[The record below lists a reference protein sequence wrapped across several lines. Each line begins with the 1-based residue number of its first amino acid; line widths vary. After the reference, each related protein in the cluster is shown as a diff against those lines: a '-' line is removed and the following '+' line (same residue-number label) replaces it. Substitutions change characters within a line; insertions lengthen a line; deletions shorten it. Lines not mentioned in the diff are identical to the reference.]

1 MNSQVNSVWVI
12 NLISHADT
20 NKKENVQEFMDLM
33 SKAKSVVSHSQI
45 KFPHNS
51 QANSVNL

>member
-51 QANSVNL
+51 QAN